1 MCTYRSIVFYFNV
14 CLAILILLMTI
25 VPTELRGLEVE
36 NQLAFQGVDVVRRAI
51 AVSIEPPW
59 DVVDDGVKECFVGAL
74 SRAESEGK
82 AFIYLVNSYGGYLD
96 AAYTIGDAVSNSKT
110 LTIAYVSGG
119 KALSAGTLIIIPA
132 NVVALHPSSIIGAM
146 QPVMI
151 NPVTGEI
158 QFINESKVINP
169 VVEKALAYARLRGR
183 NESLIRDFVVKAS
196 TVSAEKALAY
206 RVADLIGAD
215 LASVLNSLRGVELNV
230 SGRVMRVEIEDSGVE
245 FYACSVRSRLISLLE
260 NSSVLNVLLTIGLLG
275 TIFALLSGKLT
286 VLPLTLLFLFLG
298 LVGSGLSPNLVSLFF
313 VVLGATLLAIEL
325 FVLPGF
331 GIVGVS
337 GIILLAFGFALLPTY
352 LPSGFMPSEEY
363 INALRLF
370 IVSTSLVLGSFFG
383 IVLFKVI
390 RVRRKRP
397 YEFLP
402 VGKVGRALD
411 DLRPGGTGF
420 VVVEGEYW
428 RATSDDEI
436 PKGSEVIVVGLE
448 GSTLKVKK
456 RQ

>member
-1 MCTYRSIVFYFNV
+1 MRTSRNVIFYLTAYLAVLTLTLIAASALNVIEVGDPSI
-14 CLAILILLMTI
+14 LQET
-25 VPTELRGLEVE
+25 
-36 NQLAFQGVDVVRRAI
+36 GVVKKAL

-59 DVVDDGVKECFVGAL
+59 DVVDDGVKECFVEAL
-74 SRAESEGK
+74 SRAEGEG
-82 AFIYLVNSYGGYLD
+82 AALIYLVNSYGGYLD
-96 AAYTIGDAVSNSKT
+96 AAYTIGDAVSNSRT
-110 LTIAYVSGG
+110 LTVAYVSGG
-119 KALSAGTLIIIPA
+119 KALSAGTLIILPA
-132 NVVALHPSSIIGAM
+132 NVIALHPSSIIGAM

-151 NPVTGEI
+151 NPVTGEV

-169 VVEKALAYARLRGR
+169 VVEKALTYARLRGR
-183 NESLIRDFVVKAS
+183 NESLVRDFVVKAS
-196 TVSAEKALAY
+196 TVSAEKALTY
-206 RVADLIGAD
+206 RVADLTATD
-215 LASVLNSLRGVELNV
+215 LASLLNSLRGTEFNV
-230 SGRVMRVEIEDSGVE
+230 SGKIVRVEIEPSEVE

-298 LVGSGLSPNLVSLFF
+298 LVGSGLNPNLVSLFF

-352 LPSGFMPSEEY
+352 LPSGLMPSEEY

-370 IVSTSLVLGSFFG
+370 IISTSVVLGSFFG

-390 RVRRKRP
+390 RVRRKKP

-402 VGKVGRALD
+402 VGKIGRAVD
-411 DLRPGGTGF
+411 DLGPGRTGF

-428 RATSDDEI
+428 RASSDEEV
-436 PKGSEVIVVGLE
+436 PKGSEVLVVGLE

-456 RQ
+456 RE